1 MKNLGRKLRRERR
14 GDRSSLN
21 SSMFYLSLSIQWMA
35 GKRIYSSEKA
45 VTFKIVSG
53 KRSFRKGQF
62 GDLLVSIFMIQ
73 QFASSSSFSS
83 FFESDIEEKRIN
95 RRKEKDS
102 YLFVNV
108 RYLFSNNRIRITL
121 YPRRTQ
127 KQNLILIAIFTNIFQ
142 ALFARILDK
151 KGKKKKR
158 IINYIY
164 STFIKRKII
173 GRIDG
178 REREREKRR
187 VKSWTEIGWD
197 IRLGK
202 LVVYAQAGVYVD
214 TGVYTTCAF

>member
-1 MKNLGRKLRRERR
+1 MKARSLRKPPSQTMKNLGRKLRRERR

-108 RYLFSNNRIRITL
+108 RYLFSNNQIRITL

-178 REREREKRR
+178 RERERERN
-187 VKSWTEIGWD
+187 
-197 IRLGK
+197 
-202 LVVYAQAGVYVD
+202 AA
-214 TGVYTTCAF
+214 

>member
-1 MKNLGRKLRRERR
+1 MKARSLRKPPSQTMKNLGRKLRRERR

-83 FFESDIEEKRIN
+83 FFENDIEEKRIN

-108 RYLFSNNRIRITL
+108 LPFFKQSNSYHLIPSSNSKTKFDFNRNFYKYISSIVRSNTWQE
-121 YPRRTQ
+121 R
-127 KQNLILIAIFTNIFQ
+127 
-142 ALFARILDK
+142 
-151 KGKKKKR
+151 KKKK
-158 IINYIY
+158 
-164 STFIKRKII
+164 K
-173 GRIDG
+173 DH
-178 REREREKRR
+178 
-187 VKSWTEIGWD
+187 
-197 IRLGK
+197 K
-202 LVVYAQAGVYVD
+202 LHIFDVY
-214 TGVYTTCAF
+214 

>member
-1 MKNLGRKLRRERR
+1 MKARSLRKPPSQTMKNLGRKLRRQRR

-62 GDLLVSIFMIQ
+62 GDFLVSIFMIQ

-108 RYLFSNNRIRITL
+108 RYLFSNNQIRITL

-178 REREREKRR
+178 RERERERN
-187 VKSWTEIGWD
+187 
-197 IRLGK
+197 
-202 LVVYAQAGVYVD
+202 AA
-214 TGVYTTCAF
+214 